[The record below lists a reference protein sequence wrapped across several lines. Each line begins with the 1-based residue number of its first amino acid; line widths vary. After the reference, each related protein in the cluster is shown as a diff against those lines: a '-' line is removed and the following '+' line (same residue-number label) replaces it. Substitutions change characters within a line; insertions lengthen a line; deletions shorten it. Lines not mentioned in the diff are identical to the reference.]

1 MADQR
6 VLEINVAYA
15 QGLKDVNLFTKMDV
29 YVTVSIVGGNNNSNI
44 KQKTNVDRDS
54 GTHPT
59 WNFPMRFKVDDLQ
72 GRSSLFL
79 FFKLKC
85 EGSLADTDIGEVCVP
100 IKDLLDSS
108 SVSCES
114 KSSKFV
120 HYQVT
125 TPSGKGQGTLTFSY
139 KFLEKVFGAQ
149 TVEPVERAAEAT
161 QQPTTYLP
169 PQQPMEPSLSHCGF
183 SCQDTLYRPTTYPQ
197 TPVPIY
203 SYPAALPE
211 QVLGSGYV
219 YPPAPNS
226 YPPHPDPTTGF
237 VYIYPPPQSAAPNYA
252 YVPYQQQPLQQ
263 LVCPPTSSGG
273 QSVYPYPPQAD
284 HKYGCPPQAY
294 PGYW

>member
-59 WNFPMRFKVDDLQ
+59 WNFPMRFTVDALQ
-72 GRSSLFL
+72 GRRSSLV
-79 FFKLKC
+79 FKLKC

-100 IKDLLDSS
+100 IKDLLNSS

-149 TVEPVERAAEAT
+149 SVEPVERAAEST

-183 SCQDTLYRPTTYPQ
+183 SCQDTLYRPNTYPQ

-203 SYPAALPE
+203 SYPADALPE

-226 YPPHPDPTTGF
+226 YPPPPDPTTGF
-237 VYIYPPPQSAAPNYA
+237 VYIYSPPQSAAPNYA